1 MVIRAPSW
9 PLSLLLPLSGTFTA
23 RLLCPPL
30 LWKEWQGECGYTVC
44 PSHPFITL
52 SLHLQK
58 LPIWIVP
65 TGLPCSLHSVGFC
78 GCRLQ
83 AGGDKL
89 EGEGSGAIYSPG
101 ALLLGCG
108 LVVTVLCYLKPD
120 LYLGAP
126 LNSSVQ
132 VSLTTP
138 SSCSFI
144 PRLVTDAID
153 IQIFYYHLLVPFNPA
168 HTFVKRPIY

>member
-1 MVIRAPSW
+1 M
-9 PLSLLLPLSGTFTA
+9 
-23 RLLCPPL
+23 
-30 LWKEWQGECGYTVC
+30 
-44 PSHPFITL
+44 
-52 SLHLQK
+52 
-58 LPIWIVP
+58 
-65 TGLPCSLHSVGFC
+65 FC
-78 GCRLQ
+78 GCRYQ

-120 LYLGAP
+120 LYLAVP
-126 LNSSVQ
+126 NSSTQ